1 MIGNYHTLGRRP
13 RHGAVPA
20 DTPIT
25 DQPPRPP
32 GANALASSQSV
43 LPDSAREVLASDGLA
58 HLVTLNP
65 DGSPQVSCVWVGLEG
80 DEIVCAHLGRFQKVK
95 NIERD
100 PRVTLSV
107 EAPGENAIGMKHYLV
122 VHGKARITEGGAPE
136 LAEARG
142 DVRRAWCEVPA
153 DARSAAGGG
162 HPNHPGARRRH
173 GPWAAS
179 PT

>member
-1 MIGNYHTLGRRP
+1 MTVLS
-13 RHGAVPA
+13 
-20 DTPIT
+20 D
-25 DQPPRPP
+25 
-32 GANALASSQSV
+32 SV
-43 LPDSAREVLASDGLA
+43 REVLESDGLA

-65 DGSPQVSCVWVGLEG
+65 DGSPQVTCVWIGLEG

-136 LAEARG
+136 LLQKLAETYVGPGVKFPPMPDPPPGVVTRITPER
-142 DVRRAWCEVPA
+142 V
-153 DARSAAGGG
+153 GGM
-162 HPNHPGARRRH
+162 
-173 GPWAAS
+173 GPWTAS
-179 PT
+179 PN

>member
-1 MIGNYHTLGRRP
+1 V
-13 RHGAVPA
+13 A
-20 DTPIT
+20 
-25 DQPPRPP
+25 
-32 GANALASSQSV
+32 V
-43 LPDSAREVLASDGLA
+43 LPDSARDVLESDGLA

-65 DGSPQVSCVWVGLEG
+65 DGSPQVTCVWVGLEG

-136 LAEARG
+136 LLQKLAETYVGPGVKFPPMPDPPPGVVTRITPE
-142 DVRRAWCEVPA
+142 RI
-153 DARSAAGGG
+153 GGM
-162 HPNHPGARRRH
+162 
-173 GPWAAS
+173 GPWAAGPS
-179 PT
+179 

>member
-1 MIGNYHTLGRRP
+1 M
-13 RHGAVPA
+13 AV
-20 DTPIT
+20 
-25 DQPPRPP
+25 
-32 GANALASSQSV
+32 LS
-43 LPDSAREVLASDGLA
+43 DSAREVLESDGLA

-65 DGSPQVSCVWVGLEG
+65 DGSPQVTCVWIGLED

-136 LAEARG
+136 LLQKL
-142 DVRRAWCEVPA
+142 
-153 DARSAAGGG
+153 AATYVGPGVKFPPMPEPPPGVVTRITPERVGGM
-162 HPNHPGARRRH
+162 
-173 GPWAAS
+173 GPWASNPA
-179 PT
+179 